1 MTKSKKTYKKSV
13 LKNDDTKAADVTAS
27 LPRRDFDASAYIYLI
42 FIALYLIVDII
53 PRGDIIDTAGQQRIQ
68 LDIINISAII
78 YILRKFSQGYGFKVS
93 LFFKQII
100 PILFISFFVLSG
112 ISIFAG
118 LNKVEGLLEYAAYTT
133 TLISFLNIFT
143 LIFLAKD
150 NIKAISIIVT
160 CIVLYQSGAE
170 LYKFLREVKT
180 LPLWEA
186 ILNIK
191 WTTGNKNIFGAT
203 LIVKLCFVVYTF
215 LRSKGIFRYVALLT
229 YFIALLTLFFI
240 SARAIY
246 ISSTLIILFIALGTT
261 ILYWKSEKRNS
272 TLLHNAVLISLFV
285 ISFLI
290 VDKTLTKYSK
300 VGSDKQI
307 NTEQSQSSSFI
318 EERAQT
324 ITDFDNSGTNIR
336 LFMWK
341 ASLEGI
347 KERPLLGYGLG
358 NYKIESPRITG
369 KYYTSNV
376 FNRYNHNDFLQVAF
390 ESGIITG
397 LLYFGLFVFAFIYT
411 LKILFKKEYNQ
422 ERKFAAILI
431 FSGIIG
437 YFIDS
442 VFNFPLAR
450 PNMNIMFVLLLAMTI
465 ANYVSV
471 KVKADTT
478 SYNPV
483 YKYIYYFILILGT
496 GTFFINYINYKSYK
510 AQYLIDTDSDKVD
523 YSNPHPKYTYQQV
536 EQMLSGSVPNLGVD
550 SEPLLLKKAKYLY
563 FEKRYQEMLDIL
575 KDYDKVSPYTVYD
588 DNMKMLM
595 YANLGKV
602 DSAYKYSQVMFNE
615 RPYSY
620 SDYKMNIELAGSN
633 KDVNGV
639 KKSFHDFNK
648 YTQSQEAYEYYL
660 KNLLKSEYDFKSDT
674 TILAEGMRLYPES
687 ETVKSLK
694 KYVDFLKSSNLTA
707 EQLKLILN
715 QNKK

>member
-1 MTKSKKTYKKSV
+1 MTKSKKTHKKST
-13 LKNDDTKAADVTAS
+13 LKNDNRKSTDVAES
-27 LPRRDFDASAYIYLI
+27 LLPKESAPNTYVYLI

-53 PRGDIIDTAGQQRIQ
+53 PRGDIIDTAGQHRIQ

-78 YILRKFSQGYGFKVS
+78 YILRNFSKGFGFKIS
-93 LFFKQII
+93 LFFKQVI
-100 PILFISFFVLSG
+100 PVLFISFFVLSG

-118 LNKVEGLLEYAAYTT
+118 LNKVEGLLEYAGYTT
-133 TLISFLNIFT
+133 TLIAFFNIFA
-143 LIFLAKD
+143 LLFLAKD

-170 LYKFLREVKT
+170 LYKFIREIKT
-180 LPLWEA
+180 LPLWDA
-186 ILNIK
+186 VNNIK
-191 WTTGNKNIFGAT
+191 WSTGNKNIFGAT

-215 LRSKGIFRYVALLT
+215 LRTKGIFRYIALLT

-246 ISSTLIILFIALGTT
+246 ISSTLIILFITLGTT
-261 ILYWKSEKRNS
+261 VLYWKSEKRNI

-290 VDKTLTKYSK
+290 VDNTLTKYAK
-300 VGSDKQI
+300 TGSDKQV
-307 NTEQSQSSSFI
+307 NTEQTQNSSFI

-324 ITDFDNSGTNIR
+324 ITDFDNAGTNIR
-336 LFMWK
+336 LYMWK

-347 KERPLLGYGLG
+347 KERPLSGFGLG

-397 LLYFGLFVFAFIYT
+397 IVYFGLFVFAFIYT
-411 LKILFKKEYNQ
+411 LKILFRKEYNQ

-450 PNMNIMFVLLLAMTI
+450 PNMNIMFVLLLAMII

-471 KVKADTT
+471 QVKTDTT
-478 SYNPV
+478 SYKSV
-483 YKYIYYFILILGT
+483 YKYIYFSVLILAT
-496 GTFFINYINYKSYK
+496 GAFYINYINYKSYK
-510 AQYLIDTDSDKVD
+510 AQYLIDTDSDNVD

-536 EQMLSGSVPNLGVD
+536 EHMLSGSIPNLGVD
-550 SEPLLLKKAKYLY
+550 SEPLILKKAKYLY
-563 FEKRYQEMLDIL
+563 FEKRYEEMLDIL
-575 KDYDKVSPYTVYD
+575 KDYNKISPYTVYD

-595 YANLGKV
+595 YSNMGKI

-620 SDYKMNIELAGSN
+620 NDYKMNIELAGSN
-633 KDVNGV
+633 KDINGV
-639 KKSFHDFNK
+639 KKAFNAFNK

-660 KNLLKSEYDFKSDT
+660 KNLLKSEFDFKSDT
-674 TILAEGMRLYPES
+674 TILAEGIKLYPES

-707 EQLKLILN
+707 EQLKHILN
-715 QNKK
+715 QKQK